1 MLCKPAAIADVV
13 VAEEERAA
21 VATVVLHLVGDALA
35 VERAYEVVD
44 VVLVVVDDL
53 CLVDVL
59 DVVAAVVAARLQ
71 VTDWVGDPLLC
82 IVAFVAV
89 HD

>member
-1 MLCKPAAIADVV
+1 M
-13 VAEEERAA
+13 
-21 VATVVLHLVGDALA
+21 
-35 VERAYEVVD
+35 ERAYEVVD

-59 DVVAAVVAARLQ
+59 DVVAAVVAARLH
-71 VTDWVGDPLLC
+71 VTDWVSDPLLC

-89 HD
+89 HCCWLLVDKRLGNTFIWLKKKHFNFFITH